1 MLPDTMEE
9 WVGSGIVTLVIAI
22 ITLLWKIKQESH
34 QAVEEAKKVAID
46 ASASA
51 VGVVQAAM
59 VTQDKQVSQLNDRVN
74 DLNVRVTS
82 LDHSNRIAIRHIAD
96 REVFAINEWADRP
109 TGLPAIPAEII
120 KDVIEHRPSIRLYY
134 QPDVVEE
141 EIIYSEMDYGTAS
154 EEEEED
160 DDVDPK
166 EGYSGYG

>member
-1 MLPDTMEE
+1 MLPDTTEE
-9 WVGSGIVTLVIAI
+9 WIGSGIVTLAIAI
-22 ITLLWKIKQESH
+22 ITLLWKIKHESQ
-34 QAVEEAKKVAID
+34 QAVEQAKKAAVD

-59 VTQDKQVSQLNDRVN
+59 ATQDKQVSQLNDRVN
-74 DLNVRVTS
+74 DLNIRVTA

-96 REVFAINEWADRP
+96 REAFAINEWSDRP
-109 TGLPAIPAEII
+109 TGLPPIPAEII
-120 KDVIEHRPSIRLYY
+120 KEVIEQRPSIRLYY

-141 EIIYSEMDYGTAS
+141 EIIYSEMDDGTAS
-154 EEEEED
+154 EEE